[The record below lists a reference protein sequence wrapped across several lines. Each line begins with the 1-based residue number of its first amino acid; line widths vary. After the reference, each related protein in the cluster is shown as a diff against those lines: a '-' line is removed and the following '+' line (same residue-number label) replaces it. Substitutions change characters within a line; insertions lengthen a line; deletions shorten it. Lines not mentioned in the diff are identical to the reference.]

1 MTNLKPK
8 RPPPLSLRLSEEER
22 ERLESQAAGMSL
34 SAYIRACIF
43 GGKRKKNGKFAAQDH
58 KALARIL
65 AYLGQSSLS
74 NNLDTLAQEAGSG
87 SLPLTP
93 ETESALRSACREIT
107 AIKKMLMAALGI
119 QER

>member
-8 RPPPLSLRLSEEER
+8 RPPPFSLRLSKEER
-22 ERLESQAAGMSL
+22 EQLESQAAGMPL

-43 GGKRKKNGKFAAQDH
+43 GGKRKKNGKFAAQDY
-58 KALARIL
+58 KSLARIL
-65 AYLGQSSLS
+65 SYLGQSSVS
-74 NNLDTLAQEAGSG
+74 SNLDTIANEASSG
-87 SLPLTP
+87 SLPLTL
-93 ETESALRSACREIT
+93 ETENALRHACREIT